1 MKNLTIL
8 ISLFITIFLTLFIF
22 SLFTVKKLNAEEL
35 ITDADIAY
43 HEYTILTDYEDC
55 LINSMRVTNKYLWDG
70 DQTDYSKQVTVSANV
85 K

>member
-1 MKNLTIL
+1 MKTLSIL

-55 LINSMRVTNKYLWDG
+55 LINSMAVTYHYEWSDE
-70 DQTDYSKQVTVSANV
+70 VTMTAHV